1 MTQPPAPPSPLRFP
15 EERRDEGAARLEGPP
30 ASRPPVRVLGIR
42 HHGPGSARAVAAALA
57 EHDPDVVLIEG
68 PPEADALVQ
77 WVGKGLRPPI
87 ALLSYVVGNPTR
99 AAYWPFAVFS
109 PEWQALEWA
118 VTHHREVRFMDLPAA
133 VTLGPRPPD
142 DQDALPEDPEIH
154 TPDGPTTLVSGPD
167 GDLAYGNPDSER
179 EHVRTDPIAV
189 LARTAGYDDPERWWD
204 DVVEARHGID
214 PFDAITE
221 AMAELRLYAPPPRT
235 PTDQLEEDRREAQ
248 MRSVLRGAIRDHDR
262 VAVVCGA
269 WHAPALTGKLPAASA
284 DAKLLRG
291 LPKAKV
297 ATTWVPWTHS
307 RLSAASGYGA
317 GVESPGW
324 YQHLFRETADV
335 VPRWFAAVARVL
347 RTHDL
352 PVSSAHAIEAT
363 RLAETLAIMRGRPVA
378 GLDEVQEAALAVM
391 CEGRE
396 PMLAFVTNDLVV
408 GEELGT
414 VPDDAPLVPL
424 DADLRQQAKT
434 YRLPIAAEP
443 KDLTLDLRK
452 DSDRGKSRLLHRLRI
467 LGIGWGMPTYVSGT
481 GTFKE
486 AWRVRWQPE
495 FAVAIVVASA
505 YGTTVD
511 SAATACLIEEP
522 GTLADI
528 TGRIEKALVADLP
541 AAFSPL
547 LAALDQRAAH
557 EADIAQLMEAL
568 PALVRSQR
576 YGSVRGTDT
585 SSLGTVA
592 TGMLARVV
600 AGLPAAIGG
609 LSPEAAAEL
618 RPHLDA
624 VTATIGLLSADAR
637 ALWLETIKQVLAR
650 ADVPGLLGGRL
661 TRTLLD
667 AGEIE
672 NAEARAGLGR
682 ALSHGPSVVER
693 AAFAEGFLSG
703 SALLLIHDTAI
714 LSLVDTWLAD
724 LGEDDFI
731 EVLPV
736 MRRAFGAFNKPE
748 RRAVADRVAVLDQEV
763 ALEES
768 AEDLP
773 LDDLTAALETVRLL
787 LGGVR

>member
-1 MTQPPAPPSPLRFP
+1 VTESA
-15 EERRDEGAARLEGPP
+15 
-30 ASRPPVRVLGIR
+30 VRVLGIR

-57 EHDPDVVLIEG
+57 AHDPDVVLIEG

-77 WVGKGLRPPI
+77 WVGRGLQPPV
-87 ALLSYVVGNPTR
+87 ALLSYVVGDPTR

-109 PEWQALEWA
+109 PEWQALAWA
-118 VTHHREVRFMDLPAA
+118 KEHHREVRFMDLPAA
-133 VTLGPRPPD
+133 VTLAERHQEGPGEEET
-142 DQDALPEDPEIH
+142 LPEDPRID
-154 TPDGPTTLVSGPD
+154 TPDAPSGPESGSD
-167 GDLAYGNPDSER
+167 SDPGYGFEDPAPDSER
-179 EHVRTDPIAV
+179 EQVRTDPIAV

-235 PTDQLEEDRREAQ
+235 YAEQLEEDRREAQ
-248 MRSVLRGAIRDHDR
+248 MRTVLRAATRDRER

-269 WHAPALTGKLPAASA
+269 WHAPALVGKLPPASQ

-317 GVESPGW
+317 GIASPGW
-324 YQHLFRETADV
+324 YQHLFDATDHV
-335 VPRWFAAVARVL
+335 VARWFTEVARVL
-347 RTHDL
+347 RRHDL

-363 RLAETLAIMRGRPVA
+363 RLAETLAVMRGRPVA

-391 CEGRE
+391 CSGAE
-396 PMLAFVTNDLVV
+396 PVLAFVTNDLVV
-408 GEELGT
+408 GEHLGT
-414 VPDDAPLVPL
+414 VPDEAPLVPL
-424 DADLRQQAKT
+424 DADLRQQAKSL
-434 YRLPIAAEP
+434 RLPIAPEV
-443 KDLTLDLRK
+443 KDLVLDLRK
-452 DSDRGKSRLLHRLRI
+452 DTDRGKSRLLHRLRI
-467 LGIGWGMPTYVSGT
+467 LGIPWGKSMAISGT

-486 AWRVRWQPE
+486 GWRVLWQPE
-495 FAVAIVVASA
+495 FAVAIVVASG
-505 YGTTVD
+505 YGTTVG
-511 SAATACLIEEP
+511 SAATACLIADP
-522 GTLADI
+522 GPLADI
-528 TGRIEKALVADLP
+528 TGRIEKALLAGLP
-541 AAFSPL
+541 DALPPL
-547 LAALDQRAAH
+547 LTALDQRAAH

-585 SSLGTVA
+585 SALGTVA

-609 LSPEAAAEL
+609 LSPEAAADL

-624 VTATIGLLSADAR
+624 VSGTIGLLSDEAR
-637 ALWLETIKQVLAR
+637 ALWLDTIRHVLER

-672 NAEARAGLGR
+672 TADARAALGR
-682 ALSHGPSVVER
+682 ALSHGPSVIER
-693 AAFAEGFLSG
+693 AAFAEGFLAG
-703 SALLLIHDTAI
+703 SALLLIHDRAI
-714 LSLVDTWLAD
+714 LTLVDAWLAE
-724 LGEDDFI
+724 LGPDDFT

-736 MRRAFGAFNKPE
+736 LRRALGAYNKPE
-748 RRAVADRVAVLDQEV
+748 RRALADRVAVLDREGAVQETD
-763 ALEES
+763 
-768 AEDLP
+768 EDLP
-773 LDDLTAALETVRLL
+773 LDALAAALETVRLL
-787 LGGVR
+787 LGGAHG